1 MSTTLNYTSDST
13 FHVTASSVSTEISCW
28 GAGGS
33 GNANGQGGSGG
44 AYAASTITLPSG
56 AYQLYVGQSN
66 YDGAGNGGNTYF
78 VSASIIR
85 VRAAGGKSDG
95 TVSHQATLN
104 TGSAKSLGGV
114 GGYVV
119 SGDYNGSGGGAAGGG
134 LGAGDPGHINT
145 GAGASFEQ
153 FGHSVTGSAGGLGSI
168 GGGGD
173 GGEGGYYRAT
183 TNSGL
188 IAGKPGSLPGGG
200 GGGGYSGE
208 SNTIDTTGAGAGGY
222 ITLTF

>member
-1 MSTTLNYTSDST
+1 MSTTLTYTADST
-13 FHVTASSVSTEISCW
+13 FHVTASSVSTAISCW

-56 AYQLYVGQSN
+56 AYSLYVGQPN

-85 VRAAGGKSDG
+85 VRAAGGRSDG

-104 TGSAKSLGGV
+104 TGSAKSLGGL
-114 GGYVV
+114 GGVV
-119 SGDYNGSGGGAAGGG
+119 NSGDYNGSGGGAAGGG
-134 LGAGDPGHINT
+134 SGAGDAGHINT

-153 FGHSVTGSAGGLGSI
+153 FGNSVTGSSGGLGSV
-168 GGGGD
+168 GGGGN
-173 GGEGGYYRAT
+173 GGEGAYYRAT
-183 TNSGL
+183 TISGL

-208 SNTIDTTGAGAGGY
+208 SNPLDTTGAGGGGY